1 MNLSN
6 KSYKILCITENRWH
20 KNLYTHNGKIPL
32 DWENYSKIRIEDN
45 YIDYNLKLDNEE
57 SKSVQER
64 DPNISWTKK
73 NIINQTNITNE
84 VDYENYDKLI
94 YIYYN

>member
-6 KSYKILCITENRWH
+6 KSYKILFITANRWH
-20 KNLYTHNGKIPL
+20 KNLYTYNGKIPL

-73 NIINQTNITNE
+73 NIINQKNITNE

-94 YIYYN
+94 CIYD